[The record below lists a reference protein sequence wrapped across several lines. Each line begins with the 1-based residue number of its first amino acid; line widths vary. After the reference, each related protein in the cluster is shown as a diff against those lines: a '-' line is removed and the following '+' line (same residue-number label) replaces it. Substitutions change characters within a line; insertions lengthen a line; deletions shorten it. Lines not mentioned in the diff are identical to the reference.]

1 MIKRGLIDEMRF
13 EQRLRGGKKISQ
25 AVVLQRNIQ
34 QRENRSKGW
43 KQEQAWC
50 VQRAARWSESWGE
63 VTDRENKSRNQRGD
77 ARLVVESVV
86 GHLQGTWP
94 LF

>member
-1 MIKRGLIDEMRF
+1 MIRRGLIDEMRF
-13 EQRLRGGKKISQ
+13 EQRLRGGKKISH

-50 VQRAARWSESWGE
+50 VQRAERWPASWGE
-63 VTDRENKSRNQRGD
+63 VTNRENKRNQRGD
-77 ARLVVESVV
+77 TRLVIESVGIICREL
-86 GHLQGTWP
+86 GHYSE
-94 LF
+94 

>member
-50 VQRAARWSESWGE
+50 VQRAARRPESWGE